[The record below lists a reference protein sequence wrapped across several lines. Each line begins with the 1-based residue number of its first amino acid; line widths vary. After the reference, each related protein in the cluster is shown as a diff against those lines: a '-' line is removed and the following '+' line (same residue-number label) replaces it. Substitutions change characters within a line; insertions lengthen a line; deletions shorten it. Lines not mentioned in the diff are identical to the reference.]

1 MNPIVSVIMPCYNEE
16 ENVRNAVTCVLQQT
30 FQNFELIIVDDCST
44 DATAAIVASFADSRI
59 CLLRNAENM
68 GVAKSL
74 NAGLKIARGR
84 YIARMDADDTCEPT
98 RLEKQVA
105 YMEQHPECVL
115 CATGAD
121 VYNGKEIRLQ
131 SVIMGDELLKRYLV
145 KNNPFVHS
153 SVVFRRNISDRTVC
167 YPEVKGFEDYTLWI
181 ELSKLGTFHVLP
193 EILVHRVDIDNLGKK
208 RTWAGFNKNKI
219 YRRLFLQQISAIKAT
234 HQYAF
239 GLVAL
244 VPTLAKIAISFIL
257 RW

>member
-1 MNPIVSVIMPCYNEE
+1 
-16 ENVRNAVTCVLQQT
+16 
-30 FQNFELIIVDDCST
+30 
-44 DATAAIVASFADSRI
+44 
-59 CLLRNAENM
+59 
-68 GVAKSL
+68 
-74 NAGLKIARGR
+74 
-84 YIARMDADDTCEPT
+84 MDADDTCEPT

-234 HQYAF
+234 HQYAY